1 MASRDPQATQQL
13 ALQALALSGQRGV
26 LLTGWAGMGTDRDL
40 PPHVF
45 AADSI
50 PHGWLFPQ
58 MAAVVHHGGAGTPGA
73 RLPSGGPAG
82 ITPLAPPPA
91 RRGRARPGLGDGDAP
106 LPLPP
111 STAGQ

>member
-26 LLTGWAGMGTDRDL
+26 LLTGWAGIGTDRDL

-45 AADSI
+45 TADSI

-73 RLPSGGPAG
+73 RVPTGVPAG
-82 ITPLAPPPA
+82 ITPPAPYPPPRARAGPQARARAPP
-91 RRGRARPGLGDGDAP
+91 
-106 LPLPP
+106 
-111 STAGQ
+111 